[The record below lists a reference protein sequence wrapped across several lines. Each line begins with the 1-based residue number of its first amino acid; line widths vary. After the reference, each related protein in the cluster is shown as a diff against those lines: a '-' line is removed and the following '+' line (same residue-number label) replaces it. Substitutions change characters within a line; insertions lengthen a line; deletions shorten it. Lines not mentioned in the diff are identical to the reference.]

1 MKIPNSSSK
10 YFVPMHMTLMTITL
24 MGVFFINKVWASD
37 PNGEI
42 FCLAKNIYFEAGNQ
56 PIAGK
61 IAVAQ
66 VVQNRVESVNYPDTM
81 CGVVYQAKWRTNW
94 NGSLVPV
101 RNKCQF
107 SWYCDGKSDVPED
120 SVTWEIAL
128 MTAKAVHWGEYG
140 DITEGATHY
149 HADSVLPYWADSLN
163 ETVIINNHKF
173 YK

>member
-1 MKIPNSSSK
+1 
-10 YFVPMHMTLMTITL
+10 MHMTLMTITL
-24 MGVFFINKVWASD
+24 IGVFFINKVWASD

-107 SWYCDGKSDVPED
+107 SWYCDGKSDAPVD
-120 SVTWEIAL
+120 SNTWLLSLRIARDVL
-128 MTAKAVHWGEYG
+128 QSKYG
-140 DITEGATHY
+140 DITEGSTHY
-149 HADSVLPYWADSLN
+149 HATRVHPYWADSLT
-163 ETVIINNHKF
+163 EVVTVDQHIF